1 MCTSSLGRTRLADA
15 LLGPLTCVRR
25 TKEIMRNWVYKNLFA
40 LGSGTFSA
48 SMLRGGVPA
57 GKPIP
62 KRSKAKNA
70 MYPYELGKIKWMDE
84 WTDQMTVARNTKDNT
99 M

>member
-1 MCTSSLGRTRLADA
+1 
-15 LLGPLTCVRR
+15 
-25 TKEIMRNWVYKNLFA
+25 
-40 LGSGTFSA
+40 
-48 SMLRGGVPA
+48 MLRGGVPA